1 LQGLA
6 IVVLQGRP
14 CDSRVG
20 CEVTKKGHLQERD
33 ERTIGLLLVHI
44 RPNLKLKLLRSLTS
58 KDSTDLVPPAYM
70 VPMDQSA
77 FCGAHIV
84 YHIEVEQSLHNV
96 NRWSGGGGVLEDYL
110 FYTRELCPHWSRLL
124 HHTYYLQSQFA
135 VTLRMMEV

>member
-1 LQGLA
+1 
-6 IVVLQGRP
+6 
-14 CDSRVG
+14 
-20 CEVTKKGHLQERD
+20 VTKKGHLQERD

-84 YHIEVEQSLHNV
+84 YLKRGVWQWMWSVIEEGEGLTILRLSKVCTMSTDGRVEVGSWRIIYDKWHI
-96 NRWSGGGGVLEDYL
+96 
-110 FYTRELCPHWSRLL
+110 
-124 HHTYYLQSQFA
+124 
-135 VTLRMMEV
+135 VTSTSSTHCGKY